1 MLEERALLRVQ
12 LEVSFSQLLQHL
24 YQPLQLFLE
33 GATKDDNVIDR
44 DPSLCAERITEVI
57 VSGMEVYIPHSF
69 SRSIPSKPWFNTA
82 FSRAIHDK
90 EMAYNRYLS
99 LPLPESHALY
109 ISARNHGKSVLQLA
123 KNFFINKKCQNLS
136 RYNSPRDF
144 WRLAK
149 TSTTLPLHLSLL

>member
-44 DPSLCAERITEVI
+44 NPSLCAERITEVI

-69 SRSIPSKPWFNTA
+69 SRHKPSKPWFNTA
-82 FSRAIHDK
+82 CSRAIHDR
-90 EMAYNRYLS
+90 EVAHNRYLS
-99 LPLPESHALY
+99 IPSPESHVLY
-109 ISARNHGKSVLQLA
+109 ISARNHASL
-123 KNFFINKKCQNLS
+123 FFNL
-136 RYNSPRDF
+136 P
-144 WRLAK
+144 K
-149 TSTTLPLHLSLL
+149 TP